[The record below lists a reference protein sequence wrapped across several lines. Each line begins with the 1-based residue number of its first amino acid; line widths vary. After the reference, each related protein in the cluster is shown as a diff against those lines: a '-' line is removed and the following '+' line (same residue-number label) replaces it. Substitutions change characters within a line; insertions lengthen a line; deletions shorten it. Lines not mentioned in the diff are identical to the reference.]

1 MALTQQATLEGSA
14 MATVIPLRPATSR
27 TAASSS
33 TILGALRRLAGEWHS
48 RRELSALSNRL
59 LRDVG
64 VEPAAFRAITNEA
77 EQLRREMRV
86 GLC

>member
-1 MALTQQATLEGSA
+1 MH
-14 MATVIPLRPATSR
+14 
-27 TAASSS
+27 
-33 TILGALRRLAGEWHS
+33 GALRRLAGEWHS

-64 VEPAAFRAITNEA
+64 VEPAAFRAITSEA

>member
-1 MALTQQATLEGSA
+1 MALTQQAKLEGLT
-14 MATVIPLRPATSR
+14 MATVIPLRPAASR
-27 TAASSS
+27 TAASTS
-33 TILGALRRLAGEWHS
+33 TMLGALRRLAGEWHS
-48 RRELSALSNRL
+48 RRELRGLSNRL

-64 VEPAAFRAITNEA
+64 VEPAALRSMTSEA

>member
-1 MALTQQATLEGSA
+1 MALTQQARLEGFA

-27 TAASSS
+27 TAASSP

-48 RRELSALSNRL
+48 RRELRGLSNRL

-64 VEPAAFRAITNEA
+64 VEPAALRSMTSEA

>member
-1 MALTQQATLEGSA
+1 MALTQQAKLEGHT
-14 MATVIPLRPATSR
+14 MAAVIPLRPAASR
-27 TAASSS
+27 TAASTS
-33 TILGALRRLAGEWHS
+33 TMLGALRRLAGEWHS
-48 RRELSALSNRL
+48 RRELRGLSNRL

-64 VEPAAFRAITNEA
+64 VEPAALRSMTSEA

>member
-1 MALTQQATLEGSA
+1 MALTQQARLEGLT
-14 MATVIPLRPATSR
+14 MATVIPLRPAASR
-27 TAASSS
+27 TSAS
-33 TILGALRRLAGEWHS
+33 TMLGALRRLAGEWHS
-48 RRELSALSNRL
+48 RRELRGLSNRL

-64 VEPAAFRAITNEA
+64 VEPAALRSMTSEA